1 MLDIKV
7 EADGRVRFAGRFDA
21 TQVDRACQ
29 ALDGIRGPIVAD
41 LERLDY
47 ISSAGLGVFLRT
59 HKRLL
64 REGQVLRLVQV
75 APRVRNVFELA
86 GFDRIMNIE

>member
-1 MLDIKV
+1 MLEIKV
-7 EADGRVRFAGRFDA
+7 ETDGRVHFAGRFDA
-21 TQVDRACQ
+21 TQVDRALQ
-29 ALDGIRGPIVAD
+29 ALEPMAGPIVAD

-59 HKRLL
+59 HKRLN
-64 REGQVLRLVQV
+64 RAGHALRLVRL

-86 GFDRIMNIE
+86 GFDRIMNLE